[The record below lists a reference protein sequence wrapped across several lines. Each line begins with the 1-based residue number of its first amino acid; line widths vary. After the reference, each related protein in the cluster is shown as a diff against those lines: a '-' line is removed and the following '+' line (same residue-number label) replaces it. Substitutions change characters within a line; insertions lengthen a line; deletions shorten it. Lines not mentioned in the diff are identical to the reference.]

1 MALKLLNAYDCDPDF
16 RREPKTQ
23 VFCWRCQKDLK
34 PGQKRREIHLINGGN
49 MILHPASESEY
60 APDGGDCGF
69 LPVGMDCAKVIGL
82 EWTTEHQPLET

>member
-34 PGQKRREIHLINGGN
+34 PNQSRRWIHLVDGG
-49 MILHPASESEY
+49 MKILHPDSESEY
-60 APDGGDCGF
+60 VSDSGEMGYF
-69 LPVGMDCAKVIGL
+69 PVGVDCAKIIGL
-82 EWTTEHQPLET
+82 EWTTEGAVNES